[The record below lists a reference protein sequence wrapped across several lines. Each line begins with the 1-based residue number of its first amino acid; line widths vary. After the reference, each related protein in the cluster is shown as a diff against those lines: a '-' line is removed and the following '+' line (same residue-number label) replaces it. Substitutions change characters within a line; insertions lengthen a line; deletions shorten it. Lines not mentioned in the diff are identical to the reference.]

1 MGDTVDGGHLTPL
14 RFPMMH
20 IIGVI
25 QGSAR
30 CPVSREGLERN
41 R

>member
-1 MGDTVDGGHLTPL
+1 MGDTVDGGRLTPL
-14 RFPMMH
+14 RFPIMN
-20 IIGVI
+20 IIGAI

-30 CPVSREGLERN
+30 CPVSREGLERT